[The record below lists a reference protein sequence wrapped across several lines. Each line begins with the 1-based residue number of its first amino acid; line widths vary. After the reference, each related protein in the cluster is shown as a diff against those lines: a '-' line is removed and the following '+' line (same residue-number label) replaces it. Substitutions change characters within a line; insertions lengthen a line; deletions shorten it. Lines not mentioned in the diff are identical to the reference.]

1 MQETANLKLKKP
13 DYSDVADIADI
24 NANMD
29 KLDEEVSKK
38 ANSTHNHNNGADL
51 TNVNAAKLGG
61 KPSSEYALKSE
72 LKTVATSGSYND
84 LTNKPTSMPA
94 NGGNADTVD
103 NKNASDFAA
112 YMVVNNGDFN
122 NVKNPGLYTMR
133 NCVNSPNSEGFYGL
147 LVMKSDN
154 GNYVEQLAFKEHT
167 NKVYIRNLYG
177 EVWSAWGEIGN
188 KYAEKLRIFDVDG
201 VTLKDTDGT
210 NNLVFASPKQVT
222 ENEARITG
230 FNTNKFWYNLGIAN
244 QTLKVPYSDL
254 AIRALSFGMQAIP
267 ADTGMVRNVEGL
279 DISRMAD
286 PMFPTGYITRT
297 NDTFIVPD
305 DKNTNG
311 GFYHLVYLPA
321 TGACGCQI
329 AIGEKAFGSDDIEE
343 NGYGLKMY
351 IRNGLYRSLV
361 SGSATDD
368 DNYIYIENYDWDEI
382 TGNEEVIKVKW
393 SDWVKINSASNM
405 PTIAISTSSGSYSLN
420 WGASNVQKILE
431 NLAYQICTV
440 KYSNGS
446 VLSSLNNHSGASTNA
461 HTANAI
467 SVSAIES
474 TTYGDRTLTT
484 SNSNA
489 QNIFQDLYNKLCYG
503 LNRSDD
509 CLAKI
514 QAHKSNE
521 DGSGKQHIPSGG
533 AWNNGLKYESSGKA
547 VWTPN
552 PYTYSKV
559 SASLTYNNWY
569 KFALCNFHSTDT
581 YGGGSALITV
591 HAYDGTG
598 KEQTVVCRA
607 NYIGGNDHDALNDE
621 SKCNIEIVSSVY
633 RGTKLFDKVS
643 RVNLNTGF
651 IAFHSAVSVTAL
663 TINITVESS
672 ISENRVDF
680 KANDKEWDTTVDGNW
695 VWSYGGQH
703 YWKDYE
709 I

>member
-13 DYSDVADIADI
+13 DYTDVADITDI

-61 KPSSEYALKSE
+61 KLSSEYALKSE
-72 LKTVATSGSYND
+72 LKTIATSGSYID
-84 LTNKPTSMPA
+84 LINKPTSMPA

-103 NKNASDFAA
+103 NKHASDFAT
-112 YMVVNNGDFN
+112 YIVVNNGDFN

-147 LVMKSDN
+147 IVLKSDN
-154 GNYVEQLAFKEHT
+154 GNYVEQMAFKEHT

-177 EVWSAWGEIGN
+177 EVWSAWEEIGN

-230 FNTNKFWYNLGIAN
+230 FNTDKFWYNLGIAN

-254 AIRALSFGMQAIP
+254 AIRALSFGTQAIP
-267 ADTGMVRNVEGL
+267 ADTGMVRNVEG
-279 DISRMAD
+279 ISTNIMNDCKYPVA
-286 PMFPTGYITRT
+286 YITRT
-297 NDTFIVPD
+297 SIAPFCPI
-305 DKNTNG
+305 NG
-311 GFYHLVYLPA
+311 REFHILYFPSTKDYG
-321 TGACGCQI
+321 TQI
-329 AIGEKAFGSDDIEE
+329 AISEQAFKGHLQEKDYTVRGVEIYMRSGQGRYTFDDESQKSDW
-343 NGYGLKMY
+343 
-351 IRNGLYRSLV
+351 
-361 SGSATDD
+361 TDD
-368 DNYIYIENYDWDEI
+368 GYIVTNNDNS
-382 TGNEEVIKVKW
+382 NEQKFLAADW

-405 PTIAISTSSGSYSLN
+405 PTSAISTASGSYSLS
-420 WGASNVQKILE
+420 WSASNVQKMLE
-431 NLAYQICTV
+431 NLAYQICTA
-440 KYSNGS
+440 KNSTGS
-446 VLSSLNNHSGASTNA
+446 VSSSLNNHSGASTNA

-474 TTYGDRTLTT
+474 TTYGNRTLIT

-489 QNIFQDLYNKLCYG
+489 QNIFQDLYNKLCYA
-503 LNRSDD
+503 LDRSDD
-509 CLAKI
+509 CLSKLI
-514 QAHKSNE
+514 DHRNNE

-569 KFALCNFHSTDT
+569 KLALCNFHSTDT

-651 IAFHSAVSVTAL
+651 VAFHSAVSVTAL

-680 KANDKEWDTTVDGNW
+680 KANDKEWDITVDGAW